1 MTQRPDPVVD
11 DRLAVFM
18 PALMGVGILVSGAVV
33 FADWARHLLPSG
45 AVRRQHRIA
54 MAAHGIAERVAA
66 SAGYAVRTPHFP
78 RRVARSRSAY
88 LLAGAAIGA
97 LAYVTVRSGVTAY
110 LNPFGWLY
118 GHPWILGLGVGIGA
132 LLALLAF
139 VALLPA
145 MVSLQSTRAV
155 SILVEATWLGRLV
168 PPPTDPRTLAGI
180 AAEQE
185 EDVI

>member
-1 MTQRPDPVVD
+1 MTRRPDPVVD

-33 FADWARHLLPSG
+33 FAGWARHLLPSG

-66 SAGYAVRTPHFP
+66 TAGYTVETPRFP
-78 RRVARSRSAY
+78 RRVARSRAAY
-88 LLAGAAIGA
+88 LLAGAAIGG

-110 LNPFGWLY
+110 FDDFGWLS
-118 GHPWILGLGVGIGA
+118 GDPWILGLGVGIGA
-132 LLALLAF
+132 LLGLLAF
-139 VALLPA
+139 VALLPTI
-145 MVSLQSTRAV
+145 VSLQSTRAV

-168 PPPTDPRTLAGI
+168 PPPTDPRALAGI
-180 AAEQE
+180 VEQE
-185 EDVI
+185 EDVA